1 MLFSIVLG
9 MMLGAAVVTLL
20 NQYREG
26 LAFGGAPDIVLTASQ
41 FPHLAPPAIVT
52 RGGTFRRRA
61 A

>member
-9 MMLGAAVVTLL
+9 IMLGAAAVTLL
-20 NQYREG
+20 QQWRESG
-26 LAFGGAPDIVLTASQ
+26 SAAREIVLAPAQ

-52 RGGTFRRRA
+52 RGGTVRRRA